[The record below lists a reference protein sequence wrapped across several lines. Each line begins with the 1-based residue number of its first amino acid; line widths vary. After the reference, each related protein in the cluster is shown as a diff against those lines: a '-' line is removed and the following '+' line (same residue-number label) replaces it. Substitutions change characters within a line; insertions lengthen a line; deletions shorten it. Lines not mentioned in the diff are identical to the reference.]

1 MLHGRVLR
9 PENAR
14 AKLIELKEDGARA
27 VAGLVA
33 IVRDGS
39 FAGVVSETEHG
50 AELAVQ
56 ALRKGATWS
65 DGDPLPD
72 ENDLASFLKAQPTES
87 TIIDKKTAASPG
99 AAART
104 IRRQYTRPYIAHA
117 SIAPSC
123 AMAQWDGDRVH
134 VWTHSQGVYLLRADL
149 ALVLKLPV
157 ENITVEH
164 MEGAGCYGHNAA
176 DDVALDA
183 VLLAKAA
190 GGRPVRVQWS
200 RQGEM
205 SDAPFGAAMAIEIE
219 ADLDA
224 QGEIV
229 DWRHSIWGNGHVAR
243 PGRAAQPALLA
254 GFELADPFPRMV
266 STNPPQA
273 NGGGSDRNSVPLYD
287 FPSWRIESHRLT
299 TMPIRTSALRTL
311 GGQGNVFAIESI
323 LDEIAAERGE
333 DPVAFR
339 LRHLRDERAKDVIR
353 AVAARAKWK
362 PEKQPGIGHG
372 VAFARYKNTGAYCA
386 AIAEIEGAEE
396 ISVRKLT
403 LAVDVGEAIN
413 PDGVINQIE
422 GGAIQATSWVL
433 KERVRF
439 DRQRITSTSWTEYP
453 ILRFSEV
460 PDVEVEVIQRPDD
473 RPGRRRRGCPW
484 PGYGR
489 HRQRRVRRARRAGAR
504 SADYARQNHCR
515 DGIELMSTLNILSG
529 GAAQGL
535 VGSLAPAFKAQT
547 GFDIAGE
554 FGAVGVMADKLRK
567 GTPADIVILTA
578 ALVAKLAEEKL
589 VVAASIAD
597 VGLVETA
604 LAVRTGDPQAAVK
617 DAADLREALLASD
630 AIFVPD
636 TKASTAGIHV
646 ANVLQQLGIADEV
659 AARLRIFP
667 NGATAM
673 RELAASEAR
682 RPIGCTQS
690 TEIISTKGVT
700 LSGSLPPGCEL
711 ATMYTAGITTAAAHP
726 QQAQNLIDLL
736 TGAGQHEQR
745 KRAGFIS
752 GRGQAPT

>member
-1 MLHGRVLR
+1 MNQPAPAPSAPALPVSLAANPKLSSWLTFSSSGQVTVSPGKVEIGQGIVTALAQIAADELDVELSRVQVIRASTAVSPNEGVTSGSLSIQQSGRALRHACAEVRHIFLQQAAERLGVGIDALHIEDGIISGPGNVRTSYWELADEVSLDRNATPGVTSKIATSRNLAGHSVQRIDIPDKVLGRPRFIHDRALAGMLHGRVLR
-9 PENAR
+9 PEHAR
-14 AKLIELKEDGARA
+14 ARLAELNEDSARA

-50 AELAVQ
+50 AEAALN

-65 DGDPLPD
+65 DGELLPD
-72 ENDLASFLKAQPTES
+72 ENDLASFLKAQPSES
-87 TIIDKKTAASPG
+87 TVIGKKTAASPG
-99 AAART
+99 TVAQT

-123 AMAQWDGDRVH
+123 AIAQWDGDRVH

-149 ALVLKLPV
+149 ALVLNLPV

-164 MEGAGCYGHNAA
+164 LEGAGCYGHNAA

-183 VLLAKAA
+183 VLLAKSA
-190 GGRPVRVQWS
+190 GGRPVRAQWS

-224 QGEIV
+224 QGEII
-229 DWRHSIWGNGHVAR
+229 DWRHSIWSNGHAAR

-254 GFELADPFPRMV
+254 AFELESPFPRMV

-273 NGGGSDRNSVPLYD
+273 NGGGGDRNSIPLYD
-287 FPSWRIESHRLT
+287 FPSWHIESHRLT

-353 AVAARAKWK
+353 AVAARAGWK

-372 VAFARYKNTGAYCA
+372 IGFGRYKNTGAYCA

-439 DRQRITSTSWTEYP
+439 DRERITSTSWTEYP

-460 PDVEVEVIQRPDD
+460 PDVEVEVIQRPDMD
-473 RPGRRRRGCPW
+473 PVGAGEAAHGPVTAAIANAVFDAL
-484 PGYGR
+484 GV
-489 HRQRRVRRARRAGAR
+489 RVR
-504 SADYARQNHCR
+504 DLPITR
-515 DGIELMSTLNILSG
+515 DRIIAAMDLS
-529 GAAQGL
+529 
-535 VGSLAPAFKAQT
+535 
-547 GFDIAGE
+547 
-554 FGAVGVMADKLRK
+554 
-567 GTPADIVILTA
+567 
-578 ALVAKLAEEKL
+578 
-589 VVAASIAD
+589 
-597 VGLVETA
+597 
-604 LAVRTGDPQAAVK
+604 
-617 DAADLREALLASD
+617 
-630 AIFVPD
+630 
-636 TKASTAGIHV
+636 
-646 ANVLQQLGIADEV
+646 
-659 AARLRIFP
+659 
-667 NGATAM
+667 
-673 RELAASEAR
+673 
-682 RPIGCTQS
+682 
-690 TEIISTKGVT
+690 
-700 LSGSLPPGCEL
+700 
-711 ATMYTAGITTAAAHP
+711 
-726 QQAQNLIDLL
+726 
-736 TGAGQHEQR
+736 
-745 KRAGFIS
+745 
-752 GRGQAPT
+752 